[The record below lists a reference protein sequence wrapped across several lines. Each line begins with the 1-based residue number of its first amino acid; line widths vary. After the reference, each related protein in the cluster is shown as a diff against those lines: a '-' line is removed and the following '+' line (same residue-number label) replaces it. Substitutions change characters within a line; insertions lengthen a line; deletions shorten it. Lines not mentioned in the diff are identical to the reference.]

1 MKKLLYFRKKEVED
15 IKDESVVPVSRW
27 LCKSKDNNKTY
38 ILSIFYD
45 THSFMYNNILVKEFG
60 FITNVSP
67 YPENPNHFYEFGEN
81 GRLISDYDINDLE
94 FL

>member
-1 MKKLLYFRKKEVED
+1 M
-15 IKDESVVPVSRW
+15 VVR
-27 LCKSKDNNKTY
+27 
-38 ILSIFYD
+38 
-45 THSFMYNNILVKEFG
+45 ILVKEFG

-67 YPENPNHFYEFGEN
+67 DTENPNHFYEFGEN

>member
-1 MKKLLYFRKKEVED
+1 MRV
-15 IKDESVVPVSRW
+15 
-27 LCKSKDNNKTY
+27 
-38 ILSIFYD
+38 
-45 THSFMYNNILVKEFG
+45 LVKESG

-67 YPENPNHFYEFGEN
+67 CPENPNHFYEFGEN